1 MRSHSGRPSTAVDHV
16 PTHAKPQRGF
26 SFIELLVTVVLA
38 GIVFAAMVPVFA
50 GALKKTT
57 GDNLRV
63 TAVNIAQDRIEKIRQ
78 LPYADIVAVSA
89 TPTALPNLYN
99 TAFPTTAPGIFAPT
113 YKPFGSNKTY
123 YIDYSVSTYPT
134 YKDVQVSVRWQG
146 SAPNYLT
153 QMDTIVMDPSAMS
166 VQSTSNPYPQ
176 PSSGYS
182 LTVAFKDARQLD
194 SPYLKVTYVQ
204 AGVTKTA
211 TPSPAPLVKPTSKTA
226 TITYYGLPGGANIPY
241 NVTCYSQYITAS
253 APMFHLLTNGY
264 MKFDTHPG
272 GS

>member
-1 MRSHSGRPSTAVDHV
+1 MNTSIGARRAT
-16 PTHAKPQRGF
+16 RGF
-26 SFIELLVTVVLA
+26 SLVELLVTIVLA
-38 GIVFAAMVPVFA
+38 GIIFAAMVPVFA
-50 GALKKTT
+50 SALRKTT

-78 LPYADIVAVSA
+78 LPYPDITANAAS
-89 TPTALPNLYN
+89 PNALPNLYN
-99 TAFPTTAPGIFAPT
+99 PAFPTTAPGIFATT
-113 YKPFGSNKTY
+113 YKPVGSSKTY
-123 YIDYSVSTYPT
+123 IIDYSVAAFPT
-134 YKDVQVSVRWQG
+134 YKDITVSVHWQG

-182 LTVAFKDARQLD
+182 LTVAFKDATQLV

-204 AGVTKTA
+204 AGTPMTA

-241 NVTCYSQYITAS
+241 TVTCYSTNYSNPGPGRA
-253 APMFHLLTNGY
+253 APVFHLLTNGY
-264 MKFDTHPG
+264 MKFDTNPG

>member
-1 MRSHSGRPSTAVDHV
+1 MNSVNRARQA
-16 PTHAKPQRGF
+16 ARGF
-26 SFIELLVTVVLA
+26 SMVELIVSVVLA
-38 GIVFAAMVPVFA
+38 GIIFAAMVPVFA
-50 GALKKTT
+50 SALKKTT

-78 LPYADIVAVSA
+78 LPYPDITANAASPAV
-89 TPTALPNLYN
+89 LPNLYN

-113 YKPFGSNKTY
+113 YRPVGSSKTY
-123 YIDYSVSTYPT
+123 YIDYSVATFPT
-134 YKDVQVSVRWQG
+134 YKDITVSVRWQG

-153 QMDTIVMDPSAMS
+153 VMDTIVMDPSAMS

-176 PSSGYS
+176 PSNGYS
-182 LTVAFKDARQLD
+182 LTVAFKDARQLV

-211 TPSPAPLVKPTSKTA
+211 TPSPAAPFPLSAKTSTV
-226 TITYYGLPGGANIPY
+226 TYNGLPGGANIPY
-241 NVTCYSQYITAS
+241 TVYCYSQYISAT

>member
-1 MRSHSGRPSTAVDHV
+1 MNTSISARRVT
-16 PTHAKPQRGF
+16 RGF
-26 SFIELLVTVVLA
+26 SLVELLVTVVLA

-50 GALKKTT
+50 SALKKTT

-78 LPYADIVAVSA
+78 LPYPDIVAVSA
-89 TPTALPNLYN
+89 SPAAMPNLYN
-99 TAFPTTAPGIFAPT
+99 TAFPTTAPGIFKPT
-113 YKPFGSNKTY
+113 YTPVGSSKTY
-123 YIDYSVSTYPT
+123 YIDYSVAEFPT
-134 YKDVQVSVRWQG
+134 YKDITVRVRWQG

-176 PSSGYS
+176 PSNGYT
-182 LTVAFKDARQLD
+182 LTVAFKDARQLV
-194 SPYLKVTYVQ
+194 SPYLKVTYVES
-204 AGVTKTA
+204 GVTKTA
-211 TPSPAPLVKPTSKTA
+211 TPSPAAPFPLPAKTSTV
-226 TITYYGLPGGANIPY
+226 TYYGLPGGANIPY
-241 NVTCYSQYITAS
+241 TVKCTSQYISATA
-253 APMFHLLTNGY
+253 PLFHLLTNGY

>member
-1 MRSHSGRPSTAVDHV
+1 MNTWIGARRGT
-16 PTHAKPQRGF
+16 RGF
-26 SFIELLVTVVLA
+26 SLVELLLTVVLA
-38 GIVFAAMVPVFA
+38 GIIFAAMVPVFA
-50 GALKKTT
+50 SALKKTT

-78 LPYADIVAVSA
+78 LDYEDIVANSA
-89 TPTALPNLYN
+89 TPTTMPNLYN
-99 TAFPTTAPGIFAPT
+99 TAFPTTAPGIFATT
-113 YKPFGSNKTY
+113 YTPVGSSKTY
-123 YIDYSVSTYPT
+123 YIDYSVATFPT
-134 YKDVQVSVRWQG
+134 YKDITVSVRWQG

-176 PSSGYS
+176 PSNGYT
-182 LTVAFKDARQLD
+182 LTVAFKDATQLV

-226 TITYYGLPGGANIPY
+226 TISYYGLPGGADIPY
-241 NVTCYSQYITAS
+241 TVTCYSTWYSSPGPGRS
-253 APMFHLLTNGY
+253 APVFHLLTDGY
-264 MKFDTHPG
+264 MKFDTNPG